1 MTKLLAHASWVCRL
15 RRLEAVGLVWAV
27 AAVLTLAFAQ
37 LAQAQTFTVIH
48 NFTGTDGADPLA
60 GLTIDRGGRL
70 YGTTYSGGAG
80 YGTVYMLAH
89 NGSGWSFNSL
99 YSFTGGS
106 DGDRAYGR
114 VTFGPNGTLYGTT
127 SQGGNSVCA
136 NGCGTVFNLKPPPNA
151 ICGNAPCPRAKTVL
165 YRFMGTD
172 GAGPSGDL
180 VFDQAGNVY
189 GTTFIGGGMGGNDG
203 AGVVYKLTT
212 AGVETVLFDFPE
224 TGCTA
229 GADPFG
235 GVIFDTTGNL
245 YGTTRSTGAFGCGN
259 GVVFQLSPSGPPW
272 IENVLYTFQNGSD
285 GGLPQAGLITDKVGN
300 LYGATSTGGQGG
312 GGTVFE
318 MMPPGNSWT
327 LSTLY
332 GFSGSGDLAGPQGN
346 LIMDQAGNLYGT
358 TVSDGTHGFG
368 SVFKL
373 TPSVGG
379 MWTYTSLYNFLGG
392 NDGANPYSNLVFD
405 ASGNLYGTASAGG
418 TGSAC
423 SGGCGVVFEIT
434 P

>member
-1 MTKLLAHASWVCRL
+1 MKKNNWKLPTSYGYALAIVLLLAI
-15 RRLEAVGLVWAV
+15 AV
-27 AAVLTLAFAQ
+27 TQ
-37 LAQAQTFTVIH
+37 SAQAQTYNVIH
-48 NFTGTDGADPLA
+48 NFTGADGSDPLA
-60 GLTIDRGGRL
+60 GLTIDQGGKL
-70 YGTTYSGGAG
+70 YGTTYAGGAG

-89 NGSGWSFNSL
+89 NGSSWSFNSL
-99 YSFTGGS
+99 YSFAGGS
-106 DGDRAYGR
+106 DGARPYGR
-114 VTFGPNGTLYGTT
+114 VAFGRNGTLYGTT
-127 SQGGNSVCA
+127 SQGGNSICA

-151 ICGNAPCPRAKTVL
+151 ICGTAPCPRAKTVL
-165 YRFMGTD
+165 YPFTGTD

-180 VFDQAGNVY
+180 AFDQAGNIY

-235 GVIFDTTGNL
+235 GVIFDATGNL
-245 YGTTRSTGAFGCGN
+245 YGATRSTGAFGCGN
-259 GVVFQLSPSGPPW
+259 GVVFQLAPSGPPW
-272 IENVLYTFQNGSD
+272 MEHVLYTFQNGSD
-285 GGLPQAGLITDKVGN
+285 GSLPQAGLIIDQMGN
-300 LYGATSTGGQGG
+300 LYGATGSGGTGG

-318 MMPPGNSWT
+318 MMPPGHSWT
-327 LSTLY
+327 FSTLY
-332 GFSGSGDLAGPQGN
+332 GFAGSGGPQGN

-358 TVSDGTHGFG
+358 TVSDGAHGFG

-373 TPSVGG
+373 TSSGG
-379 MWTYTSLYNFLGG
+379 GTWTYTSLYDFTGG
-392 NDGANPYSNLVFD
+392 SDGANPYSSLVFD
-405 ASGNLYGTASAGG
+405 AAGNLYGTASAGG

-423 SGGCGVVFEIT
+423 SGGCGVIFEIT